1 MMDAYYPE
9 VVQSVPGEGSTVYA
23 YFSDGSIHLYDAS
36 ELLEAGGVF
45 EPIQDP
51 SFFRDALTVMNGTV
65 AWDLS
70 GEFDPTNCIDI
81 DPFVVYEAPIVSDPL
96 EVAA

>member
-1 MMDAYYPE
+1 MVDTYFPE
-9 VVQSVPGEGSTVYA
+9 VVQCVSGEGNSVNA

-36 ELLEAGGVF
+36 ELLKSGGVF
-45 EPIQDP
+45 EPLRDLD
-51 SFFRDALTVMNGTV
+51 FFEDALTVMNGTV

-81 DPFVVYEAPIVSDPL
+81 DPFTIYEAPVVSDPL